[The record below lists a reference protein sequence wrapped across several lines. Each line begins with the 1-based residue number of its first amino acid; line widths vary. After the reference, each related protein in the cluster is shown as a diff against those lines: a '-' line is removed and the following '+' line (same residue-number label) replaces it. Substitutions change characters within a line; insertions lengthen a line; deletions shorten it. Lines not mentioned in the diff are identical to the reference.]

1 MKRIIVLLMAIGVL
15 TGCSE
20 LKIIGKT
27 AFKELHEEAVSVE
40 WITYNQVED
49 DSLYPQRMEAPAARN
64 RKPPVLLGLD
74 KMANSK
80 PVRKGLW
87 EKH

>member
-1 MKRIIVLLMAIGVL
+1 MKRIIILIATIFLLA
-15 TGCSE
+15 GCSE

-27 AFKELHEEAVSVE
+27 AFKEMGVEAVSVE

-49 DSLYPQRMEAPAARN
+49 DTLYPEKVTPPAARN
-64 RKPPVLLGLD
+64 KKPPVLVGLQ
-74 KMANSK
+74 KTASSK
-80 PVRKGLW
+80 AVRKGLW